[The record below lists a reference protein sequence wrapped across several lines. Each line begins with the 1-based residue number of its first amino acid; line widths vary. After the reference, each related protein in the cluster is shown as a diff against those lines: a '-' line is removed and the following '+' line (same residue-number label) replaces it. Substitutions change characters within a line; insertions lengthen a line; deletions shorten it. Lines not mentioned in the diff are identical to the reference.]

1 MDDDFETHLSNY
13 RTHVSWWLPW
23 SFFCMVS
30 SNFFCAFCLY
40 CVGPPVVG
48 SIPASNLIFTGSVQ
62 GTKTWTFLVVNPV
75 VLWLNPNLSSCWIPP
90 GFIARVIP
98 IYRWSPPPL
107 CWPSIR
113 RCQPLQGLHHSTESR
128 EGSACKT
135 SRIFLLNPIG
145 WCMSSMIMTI
155 MCVFIWLVEG
165 WAFFHLIMIMSL
177 HHLYIYILYTDLYIF
192 FMDVNGAIWG
202 LIIFVSGHD
211 GKEKTW
217 HDHDQTFFSHT
228 FSLLNEFYISTVSWH
243 LVYLNP

>member
-1 MDDDFETHLSNY
+1 MKSPT
-13 RTHVSWWLPW
+13 
-23 SFFCMVS
+23 
-30 SNFFCAFCLY
+30 
-40 CVGPPVVG
+40 
-48 SIPASNLIFTGSVQ
+48 
-62 GTKTWTFLVVNPV
+62 V
-75 VLWLNPNLSSCWIPP
+75 VL
-90 GFIARVIP
+90 AQH
-98 IYRWSPPPL
+98 PPL
-107 CWPSIR
+107 STTAGIASQHWIQGEIC
-113 RCQPLQGLHHSTESR
+113 LQDKR
-128 EGSACKT
+128 N
-135 SRIFLLNPIG
+135 RYFLLNPIG

-217 HDHDQTFFSHT
+217 LDHDQTFFSHT

>member
-1 MDDDFETHLSNY
+1 MDDNFETQGLNISNY
-13 RTHVSWWLPW
+13 RTHVSWWSRL
-23 SFFCMVS
+23 C
-30 SNFFCAFCLY
+30 CL
-40 CVGPPVVG
+40 GPPVVG

-98 IYRWSPPPL
+98 ICRWSPPPL

-165 WAFFHLIMIMSL
+165 WAIFHSIMIMCL
-177 HHLYIYILYTDLYIF
+177 YITYIYIFFIQIYIF
-192 FMDVNGAIWG
+192 SLWMLMG
-202 LIIFVSGHD
+202 LFEGWSYSSAGMMGRKKHD
-211 GKEKTW
+211 TITIKR
-217 HDHDQTFFSHT
+217 FFRIRFH
-228 FSLLNEFYISTVSWH
+228 FWMNST
-243 LVYLNP
+243 